1 MTADLAVSP
10 RVNFFQRSCTPLIA
24 AAGAGGALSA
34 AVTGG
39 AGKYS
44 KHGRLVSDTG
54 LWGKITPRR
63 RSTGVHRM
71 AEPVC
76 GWGVRWGVPGLT
88 PRAERQLLSHGEI
101 GVCPRAG
108 TPPSPNSDSRE

>member
-1 MTADLAVSP
+1 MTADLAFSP

-44 KHGRLVSDTG
+44 EHGRLVSDTG
-54 LWGKITPRR
+54 LWGKITPQR
-63 RSTGVHRM
+63 RSTGEHGM

-76 GWGVRWGVPGLT
+76 GWGVRW
-88 PRAERQLLSHGEI
+88 EQQLLSHGEI

-108 TPPSPNSDSRE
+108 TPPTPNSDSRE